1 MKKNSIIV
9 PSDRDF
15 GAVCISAV
23 RYCLGRQSYMPG
35 LVQGFLRPLLPH
47 FSDNDLSVM
56 QRDIEEAEKW
66 GGYGDERIDKPG
78 WIRFLSDISSE
89 ITKRKEAATQ
99 Q

>member
-1 MKKNSIIV
+1 MKKNSMID

-47 FSDNDLSVM
+47 FSDNDLTVM
-56 QRDIEEAEKW
+56 KRDIEEAEER

-89 ITKRKEAATQ
+89 ITKRKGTATQ